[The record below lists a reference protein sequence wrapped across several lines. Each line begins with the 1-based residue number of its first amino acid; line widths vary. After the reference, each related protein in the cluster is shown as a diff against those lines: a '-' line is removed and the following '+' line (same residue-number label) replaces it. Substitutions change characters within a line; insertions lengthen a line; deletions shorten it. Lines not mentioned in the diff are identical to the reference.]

1 MAETAVLMEALKRT
15 LKSRGI
21 TYSQVAQKLRI
32 SEASVKRLFSR
43 GGFTLERFVDVCS
56 IAGTT
61 VSELARDSIRGKDD
75 VSQLTLEQER
85 AIMSDRKL
93 LLVAVCALNHVT
105 IDEIVATY
113 DLTKADCIKLLL
125 KLEKIR
131 FLELLPENRVR
142 LKVTHTF
149 SWLPNGPIQQYF
161 KAQAQNEYFRARF
174 DQPHEAMLLVNGLLT
189 TATQDRLI
197 SKLRRLANEFADLHS
212 DEKHLP
218 LGERR
223 PTTLLLCLRPWEL
236 DDFRELRR
244 TKPKNTR
251 GGAAV
256 VPAVAANPRGW
267 Q

>member
-1 MAETAVLMEALKRT
+1 MAETALLMDALKRT
-15 LKSRGI
+15 LKARAI
-21 TYSQVAQKLRI
+21 TYGHVAQKLGL

-43 GGFTLERFVDVCS
+43 GGFTLERFVDVCN

-61 VSELARDSIRGKDD
+61 VSELARDSVRGKDD

-93 LLVAVCALNHVT
+93 LLLAVCALNHIT

-113 DLTKADCIKLLL
+113 DVTKADCVKLLL

-131 FLELLPENRVR
+131 FLELLPENRIR

-161 KAQAQNEYFRARF
+161 KAKAQTEYFRARF
-174 DQPHEAMLLVNGLLT
+174 DQSHEVMLLVNGLLSNG
-189 TATQDRLI
+189 TQDRLI
-197 SKLRRLANEFADLHS
+197 SKLRRLANEFADLHA

-218 LGERR
+218 LGDRR

-236 DDFRELRR
+236 DDFKELRR
-244 TKPKNTR
+244 AKPKTSR
-251 GGAAV
+251 GVAAV
-256 VPAVAANPRGW
+256 PVAATARGW